1 MNNTEKLIAS
11 NMLVKQSKQSFM
23 AALNSAKTFGR
34 GMLHGAGHSTAN
46 LIEALSK
53 GKFSGARLRPNGL
66 NVMGKH
72 MGSLSEKQLNLFIRG
87 SLLGNYLPSI
97 GAVGAGGLG
106 AMAGIHAAGKG
117 VMSGIN
123 KAKNFYNESKS
134 NQQELQQLQ
143 QAMQQRKDQGY
154 FGRLL
159 DAITNKG
166 Y

>member
-11 NMLVKQSKQSFM
+11 NMLVKQSFM

-46 LIEALSK
+46 LIEGLSK

-72 MGSLSEKQLNLFIRG
+72 MGAPSEKQFNLFMRG
-87 SLLGNYLPSI
+87 SSLGHDLPAI
-97 GAVGAGGLG
+97 GAGAAGGL
-106 AMAGIHAAGKG
+106 G
-117 VMSGIN
+117 VMSGID

-134 NQQELQQLQ
+134 NQQKLQQLQ